1 MGGIQKDQE
10 GKQNGNMPE
19 DTPMKRIIGEGDDPN
34 GNALDATDNT
44 SVLTG
49 KEQDGKALDLDLDQ
63 QYERVK
69 VSTSVFIY
77 SSSLEDFSY
86 PCETE
91 VHFSIQKCNYYR
103 KKNII

>member
-1 MGGIQKDQE
+1 MGGIQKDQM

-19 DTPMKRIIGEGDDPN
+19 YTSEKRIIGEGDDPN

-44 SVLTG
+44 NLHTG
-49 KEQDGKALDLDLDQ
+49 QKQDGKALDLDQ
-63 QYERVK
+63 QYDRVK
-69 VSTSVFIY
+69 VSTSVCIY

-91 VHFSIQKCNYYR
+91 VHISIQKCNYYR
-103 KKNII
+103 F